1 MSKTWGIARL
11 YGVGSM
17 EYLLESEDWL
27 ADSKLFDGA
36 PLLLFETM
44 EEADVAAK
52 ALRTG
57 RNAHGVQFIVDSE
70 NRVLTWKSAKAK
82 SLRRPNSRHG
92 PERPRNSQSLK
103 TRWATGA

>member
-36 PLLLFETM
+36 PLLLLKPWKRPTLLQKRC
-44 EEADVAAK
+44 VLAATPM
-52 ALRTG
+52 AFSSSWTPRIGFSPG
-57 RNAHGVQFIVDSE
+57 RA
-70 NRVLTWKSAKAK
+70 
-82 SLRRPNSRHG
+82 RRQRACDG
-92 PERPRNSQSLK
+92 Q
-103 TRWATGA
+103 TAATAQKGRAIHNL